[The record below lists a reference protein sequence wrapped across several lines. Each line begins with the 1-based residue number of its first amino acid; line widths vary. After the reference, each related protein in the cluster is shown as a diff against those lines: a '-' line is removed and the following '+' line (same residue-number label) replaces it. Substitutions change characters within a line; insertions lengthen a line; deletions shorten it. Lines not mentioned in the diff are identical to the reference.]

1 MRMRLEHAVAMNPT
15 TEQGSRDELPQ
26 RSDTAPDDQLE
37 IRIKNLERLANSIQA
52 ALGRQS
58 FSGKHQALGLANDL
72 RLKIAANWKMFQVAR
87 LLREPARESMLSRV
101 RSSVDDLEESIATHF
116 GVEMT

>member
-1 MRMRLEHAVAMNPT
+1 MNLNHAIAGEPHAGWRSENESSQRNEPVP
-15 TEQGSRDELPQ
+15 EDEL
-26 RSDTAPDDQLE
+26 E
-37 IRIKNLERLANSIQA
+37 NRIKNLQKLADSVQA

-58 FSGKHQALGLANDL
+58 FSGKHQALELADDL
-72 RLKIAANWKMFQVAR
+72 RLKIGANWKMFQVAR

-101 RSSVDDLEESIATHF
+101 RSSVDELEEEIATHF

>member
-1 MRMRLEHAVAMNPT
+1 MSLEHAVATNPE
-15 TEQGSRDELPQ
+15 TEWESYSDYSQ
-26 RSDTAPDDQLE
+26 RSEPAPENELE
-37 IRIKNLERLANSIQA
+37 NRLKNLEKLADSIQA
-52 ALGRQS
+52 ALGRKS
-58 FSGKHQALGLANDL
+58 FSGKHQALDLANDL

-101 RSSVDDLEESIATHF
+101 RYSVGDLEDTIATHF

>member
-1 MRMRLEHAVAMNPT
+1 MSFNHTVAGESETEWGGRIESPQSQSTPENELEN
-15 TEQGSRDELPQ
+15 
-26 RSDTAPDDQLE
+26 
-37 IRIKNLERLANSIQA
+37 RIKNLERLAVGIQA

-58 FSGKHQALGLANDL
+58 FSGKLQALDLASDL
-72 RLKIAANWKMFQVAR
+72 RLKITASWKMFQVAK

-101 RSSVDDLEESIATHF
+101 RYSVDELEEVVASHF